1 MKEYILKEVV
11 LNNDMLKNS
20 ELFARN
26 DFDKQLLKSVVEKRR
41 KSDDNGMKKA
51 KKEYDIFR
59 VR

>member
-1 MKEYILKEVV
+1 
-11 LNNDMLKNS
+11 MLKNS